1 MQTPPP
7 LPVPVRAPSRTVEIG
22 FWLIWSIDA
31 IVAAVVLY
39 FFFVGLA
46 DGSVSSFN
54 MLLWLALLAGVGLVV
69 IGSLVL
75 RAKGKPHL
83 GILLGL
89 FLAAPGLAFG
99 LFFLVL
105 MSGHAPQ
112 H

>member
-7 LPVPVRAPSRTVEIG
+7 LPVPVRAPSRAVGIG
-22 FWLIWSIDA
+22 FWLIWSIAA

-83 GILLGL
+83 GMVLGL

-99 LFFLVL
+99 VFFLVL
-105 MSGHAPQ
+105 ISSHARWN
-112 H
+112 

>member
-7 LPVPVRAPSRTVEIG
+7 LPVPVRAPSRAVGIG

-54 MLLWLALLAGVGLVV
+54 MLLWLALLAGVGLV
-69 IGSLVL
+69 L

-83 GILLGL
+83 GMVLCL

-99 LFFLVL
+99 VFFLVL
-105 MSGHAPQ
+105 ISSHARWN
-112 H
+112 

>member
-7 LPVPVRAPSRTVEIG
+7 LPVPVRAPSRAVGIG

-83 GILLGL
+83 GMVLVL
-89 FLAAPGLAFG
+89 FLASPGLAFG
-99 LFFLVL
+99 VFFLVL
-105 MSGHAPQ
+105 ISSHARWN
-112 H
+112 